1 MPQLLNLGNGPT
13 KRRAGALSVFVTLLL
28 VAAACAPTA
37 APSPTSAPAKEAAP
51 AKPTEAAAKPVESKP
66 ATAPAAAAPTSAPA
80 GKPLAT
86 RKTLTYPTVGAGILW
101 NYVPGLIAE
110 AKGFF
115 DAENLTVN
123 VVAVQASA
131 EGCQNLIARAA
142 EIGGCSLNDMI
153 QAVEA
158 GGAPLIEFMAFS
170 GTALQYSIMTKKEI
184 TTWPQL
190 KGKTVMVGG
199 PRDNTVFY
207 FRTMARANGLQDSEY
222 DFQFAGASA
231 ARFAALKSGA
241 VDASILTDPFDFQAQ
256 QEGFPKLDE
265 LLPKYLNE
273 DNYSG
278 GGPVVRRDWANENGD
293 TLVAYIRAMLKAT
306 AWVYDPA
313 NKDELF
319 SIIGPKLNAST
330 ENLERSYKRDV
341 VDLKNWSLDGRI
353 KESGVQGVLQSLV
366 DLGSLKE
373 PLAPP
378 TKYYDMT
385 WVERAHQR

>member
-1 MPQLLNLGNGPT
+1 
-13 KRRAGALSVFVTLLL
+13 
-28 VAAACAPTA
+28 
-37 APSPTSAPAKEAAP
+37 
-51 AKPTEAAAKPVESKP
+51 
-66 ATAPAAAAPTSAPA
+66 
-80 GKPLAT
+80 
-86 RKTLTYPTVGAGILW
+86 
-101 NYVPGLIAE
+101 LIAQE
-110 AKGFF
+110 KGFF

-131 EGCQNLIARAA
+131 EGCQHLIARAA

-170 GTALQYSIMTKKEI
+170 GTALQYSIMTRKDV
-184 TTWPQL
+184 TAWPQL

-207 FRTMARANGLQDSEY
+207 FRTMARANGLQDSDYE
-222 DFQFAGASA
+222 FQFAGASA
-231 ARFAALKSGA
+231 ARFAALKSGG
-241 VDASILTDPFDFQAQ
+241 VDAAILTDPFDFQAQ
-256 QEGFPKLDE
+256 QDGFPKLDE

-273 DNYSG
+273 NNYSG
-278 GGPVVRRDWANENGD
+278 GGPVVRRDWANEHGD
-293 TLVAYIRAMLKAT
+293 ELVAYIRAILNAT

-313 NKDELF
+313 NKEELF
-319 SIIGPKLNAST
+319 AIMGPKLNASR

-341 VDLKNWSLDGRI
+341 VDLKNWSIDGRI
-353 KESGVQGVLQSLV
+353 KESGVRGVLQSLV

-373 PLAPP
+373 PLPLP

-385 WVERAHQR
+385 WVEKAHQR